1 MKNQNGKSISIAAV
15 GMDPKTRRIFEMVF
29 RVPGKDDYVL
39 VEQIQLAQACI
50 FDLDSLDA
58 VHCWQDYRTQ
68 YPQMPTI
75 ILSIHHKDI
84 AGTVYVKKPIEVH
97 LLLTALSKI
106 RKLLDK
112 LAISITANHPT
123 DKKNTAN
130 PISVPTDAKLA
141 AEIAVEE
148 EEELIHQ
155 FCGYNQDINLT
166 SSPEIEKI
174 YYNPEQ
180 YLQGFFEKAFTA
192 GQRLEQGGI
201 LIEGLYT
208 PVIFLPRQNQLLCG
222 CELGNSKL
230 RTMTLLPMA
239 RNRLHMANLSD
250 AEIIHYLSVYQLG
263 GQPLENFLW
272 QVALWTAR
280 GRIPKGTDLHKDVI
294 LLHWPNFTRLVVT
307 PYALKI
313 SALWTAQPHSL
324 LETANILTIPQR
336 YVFAFYSAAHALK
349 LAFVDRRAT
358 QRTAKLTPNEKRGL
372 FQRILARL
380 RNQE

>member
-1 MKNQNGKSISIAAV
+1 MKNPNSKPISVAVV
-15 GMDPKTRRIFEMVF
+15 GMDTKTRRILEMVF
-29 RVPGKDDYVL
+29 RGPGKDDYVL

-50 FDLDSLDA
+50 FDLDSLEGI
-58 VHCWQDYRTQ
+58 HSWKDYRTQ
-68 YPQMPTI
+68 YSHIPTI
-75 ILSIHHKDI
+75 ILSLHHKDI

-97 LLLTALSKI
+97 LLLTALNKI
-106 RKLLDK
+106 KKLSTK
-112 LAISITANHPT
+112 PTVSIMANLPAEKRNTGHPLSM
-123 DKKNTAN
+123 
-130 PISVPTDAKLA
+130 PMDAKLA
-141 AEIAVEE
+141 TEIAMEE
-148 EEELIHQ
+148 EEESIHQ
-155 FCGYNQDINLT
+155 FCGYSQDYNLS

-180 YLQGFFEKAFTA
+180 YLQGFFEKAFAA

-208 PVIFLPRQNQLLCG
+208 PVIFLPQQNQLLCG
-222 CELGNSKL
+222 CELGSSKL
-230 RTMTLLPMA
+230 RTMTLLPLG
-239 RNRLHMANLSD
+239 RNRLHMANLSET
-250 AEIIHYLSVYQLG
+250 EIIHYLAVYQLS

-272 QVALWTAR
+272 RVALWTAR

-313 SALWTAQPHSL
+313 SALWITQPYSL
-324 LETANILTIPQR
+324 LETARVLNIPQR

-349 LAFVDRRAT
+349 LALVDRRAT
-358 QRTAKLTPNEKRGL
+358 PRTAKLTPNEKRGL